1 MISLICGK
9 KGTGKTKAILDQVAQ
24 SVNAAKGDIVFIT
37 DNKIETT
44 NVSFKVR
51 VLYANDFGVNCP
63 YCFRGF
69 VKGLFAG
76 NSDIE
81 YLFIDGLFRIIGGEE
96 KDFES
101 FIKDIEWLEKEYSFN
116 AVVTVSMDKEDLPEF
131 AKKYA
136 K

>member
-9 KGTGKTKAILDQVAQ
+9 KGAGKTKIILDEVAR
-24 SVNAAKGDIVFIT
+24 SAEVAKGDIVFIT
-37 DNKIETT
+37 DNKFETA
-44 NVSFKVR
+44 NVDFKVR

-96 KDFES
+96 KDFQA
-101 FIKDIEWLEKEYSFN
+101 FIEDLEWLEKEYGFK
-116 AVVTVSMDKEDLPEF
+116 AALTVSMDKEALPEF